1 VCESPAVRRTGQVLV
16 FDADDTLWENNV
28 LFERVVEDFL
38 DWLAHPTLDRTEVR
52 RVLDEIEAA
61 NVVAHGY
68 GSRVFLRSLGECF
81 ERLQERPVSA
91 AERREIDELAN
102 ALVHHRVE
110 LVPGVSDTLTE
121 LGSRHRLLLLTKGDA
136 DEQQGKV
143 DASGLA
149 PHFAAVHIVAEKDVG
164 TYRRLLD
171 EHALAPATTWMIG
184 NSPRSDIRPARAVGM
199 GAVFIPNANTWALEH
214 AELDPGDD
222 GVLELA
228 AFPEL
233 LVHF

>member
-1 VCESPAVRRTGQVLV
+1 VRRAGQVLV

-38 DWLAHPTLDRTEVR
+38 DWIAHPTLDRTQVR

-81 ERLQERPVSA
+81 ERLRERPASS
-91 AERREIDELAN
+91 AERQEIDELAA
-102 ALVHHRVE
+102 ALVGHRVD
-110 LVPGVSDTLTE
+110 LVPGVSDTLAE
-121 LGSRHRLLLLTKGDA
+121 LGSRHRLLVLTKGDA
-136 DEQQGKV
+136 DEQRGKV

-149 PHFAAVHIVAEKDVG
+149 PHFAAVHIVAEKDAG

-171 EHALAPATTWMIG
+171 EHALAPARTWMIG

-199 GAVFIPNANTWALEH
+199 GAVFIPNANTWTLEH
-214 AELDPGDD
+214 AELDPDDD

-228 AFPEL
+228 AFPDL
-233 LVHF
+233 LRHF

>member
-1 VCESPAVRRTGQVLV
+1 M

-28 LFERVVEDFL
+28 LFERVVEDYL
-38 DWLAHPTLDRTEVR
+38 DWLAHPTLERTQVR

-68 GSRVFLRSLGECF
+68 GSRVFLRSLAECF
-81 ERLQERPVSA
+81 ERMRERPASA
-91 AERREIDELAN
+91 TERREIDELAA
-102 ALVHHRVE
+102 ALVHHRVD
-110 LVPGVSDTLTE
+110 LVPGVSDTLSE
-121 LGSRHRLLLLTKGDA
+121 LGSRHRLLLLTKGDT
-136 DEQQGKV
+136 DEQRGKV

-149 PHFAAVHIVAEKDVG
+149 PHFAAVHIVAEKDAG

-171 EHALAPATTWMIG
+171 EHALAAATTWMIG

-214 AELDPGDD
+214 AELDPDDD

-228 AFPEL
+228 TFPEL
-233 LVHF
+233 LSHF